1 LIVNETEEVKQTE
14 PRHLNAVL
22 GTFDQLWSPR
32 IVTQVNDYDVRVAK
46 VSGEYVW
53 HSHED
58 TDEFFM
64 VLNGE
69 LTIGLRDDAGERI
82 VVLSEGDVFT
92 VPKGMQHRPMSV
104 GGASILM
111 FERSG
116 TMTTGDYAGDIPSHI
131 DATMGH
137 KIS

>member
-1 LIVNETEEVKQTE
+1 VKQTE

-64 VLNGE
+64 VLHGE
-69 LTIGLRDDAGERI
+69 LTIGLRDAAGERA
-82 VVLSEGDVFT
+82 VVLREGDVFT
-92 VPKGMQHRPMSV
+92 VPKGTQHRPTSTH
-104 GGASILM
+104 GASILM

-116 TMTTGDYAGDIPSHI
+116 TMTTGDYDGDIPSHI
-131 DATMGH
+131 DATTGH
-137 KIS
+137 KIE

>member
-1 LIVNETEEVKQTE
+1 MAQQE
-14 PRHLNAVL
+14 PRNLDTLL
-22 GTFDQLWSPR
+22 GSFDQLWSPR

-64 VLNGE
+64 VLSGV
-69 LTIGLRDDAGERI
+69 LDIGLREESGERT
-82 VVLSEGDVFT
+82 VSLRQGDVFT
-92 VPKGMQHRPMSV
+92 VPRGMQHRPASPD
-104 GGASILM
+104 GASILM

-116 TMTTGDYAGDIPSHI
+116 TLTTGDFADEIPSHI
-131 DATMGH
+131 DSTAGH
-137 KIS
+137 EVV